1 MTSPLPQHAS
11 MHGSPSIF
19 HLNAPRGRGGTDVR
33 VQEVRAGPWCFR
45 DPAMDGQ
52 PDRRGPRPGKTG
64 TGSGIKTWVKERHYY
79 PQASS
84 KPKTCPPMGASWSAS
99 GKTEY
104 RDGTGQDRTGPKAPR
119 QTDRHVLLCDKKRA
133 ALSNR
138 VPVSCYS
145 SFSPVHIQ
153 SFLLAFLH
161 LRGAAGY
168 CLPHLTLPA

>member
-84 KPKTCPPMGASWSAS
+84 KPRHVPPWVPVGRLLERRNTVM
-99 GKTEY
+99 
-104 RDGTGQDRTGPKAPR
+104 GQDRTGRAPKPRGR
-119 QTDRHVLLCDKKRA
+119 QTDMCCCATRNGRPYRIVYPSLVILHFLPST
-133 ALSNR
+133 SN
-138 VPVSCYS
+138 PFCWP
-145 SFSPVHIQ
+145 F
-153 SFLLAFLH
+153 
-161 LRGAAGY
+161 
-168 CLPHLTLPA
+168 CT